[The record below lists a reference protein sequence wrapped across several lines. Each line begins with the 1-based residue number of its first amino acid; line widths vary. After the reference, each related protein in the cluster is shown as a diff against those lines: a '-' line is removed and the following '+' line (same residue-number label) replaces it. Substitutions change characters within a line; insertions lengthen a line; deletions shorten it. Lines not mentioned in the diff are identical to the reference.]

1 MVLTLTLTRTP
12 TLTPI
17 LAPTIVGV
25 RTDLGRLARERPVQ
39 LVGGDGRRAAGSDA
53 LRVVELVPA

>member
-1 MVLTLTLTRTP
+1 MVLTLTLTQTQ

-17 LAPTIVGV
+17 LALTIVGV
-25 RTDLGRLARERPVQ
+25 RTNLGRLARERPAQ
-39 LVGGDGRRAAGSDA
+39 LVGGDRRRAAGGDA